1 VRRTRLI
8 QLGSAAVL
16 LVVLVGCGS
25 GGETTTTLP
34 KADFLAQG
42 DAICK
47 RAHDQFAEAKQH
59 PPSTAEGFATLTQ
72 KLIEISE
79 SELSEIRDLNAPSTV
94 QPALDRYL
102 KAREQGIALLKK
114 GLEAA
119 QNDNARAYARAQS
132 KVANGQVRRL
142 KLAQAVG
149 FKECSSV
156 SPASKSTAG

>member
-1 VRRTRLI
+1 VRSPRLI
-8 QLGSAAVL
+8 FLGIG
-16 LVVLVGCGS
+16 VVLVAVLAGCGS
-25 GGETTTTLP
+25 SGGTTTLS
-34 KADFLAQG
+34 KVDFIAKG
-42 DAICK
+42 DEICK
-47 RAHDQFAEAKQH
+47 RAHDQFAEVQKN

-79 SELSEIRDLNAPSTV
+79 SELSQIRALSAPEEV

-119 QNDNARAYARAQS
+119 QNDNPQAYESAQS

-149 FKECSSV
+149 FTECSRV
-156 SPASKSTAG
+156 STSTTAG